1 MRKYAHLLIILLL
14 SIVTIFALLRLGNI
28 DISLETLARVKG
40 LWLFLGFVAFYVS
53 VVARGLRWQHILH
66 AMGWRVGSIYAQTL
80 LTAGLFISS
89 VLPARAGDV
98 GRVAMLKQDYKIP
111 VSQGAASIAAERAL
125 DVFSVLI
132 LAAIGAIWALRGRI
146 PPEAL
151 QLIIGVTILFV
162 LGLVG
167 LLAVPSLEAWLRRLG
182 QIMPAKIR
190 PLYQKA
196 LDFGF
201 SLIHSLRDLGRK
213 PFALMLIVAES
224 FITWLLDAVIVHFVL
239 LSLNI
244 TVPFSVS
251 LASSMLGVLATIV
264 PLMPGALGQYEA
276 GMIGLL
282 TLAGVPPAESTLA
295 ALLVRFISLW
305 SFIPIS
311 GFITYIFGFSRAL
324 SLKGVNPDEK
334 PSVAPSPTPLES

>member
-1 MRKYAHLLIILLL
+1 
-14 SIVTIFALLRLGNI
+14 
-28 DISLETLARVKG
+28 
-40 LWLFLGFVAFYVS
+40 
-53 VVARGLRWQHILH
+53 
-66 AMGWRVGSIYAQTL
+66 
-80 LTAGLFISS
+80 
-89 VLPARAGDV
+89 
-98 GRVAMLKQDYKIP
+98 
-111 VSQGAASIAAERAL
+111 
-125 DVFSVLI
+125 
-132 LAAIGAIWALRGRI
+132 
-146 PPEAL
+146 
-151 QLIIGVTILFV
+151 
-162 LGLVG
+162 
-167 LLAVPSLEAWLRRLG
+167 
-182 QIMPAKIR
+182 MPAKIR

-201 SLIHSLRDLGRK
+201 SLIYSLRNLGKK

-311 GFITYIFGFSRAL
+311 GLITYIFGFSRAL

-334 PSVAPSPTPLES
+334 PSVAPSPSPLES